1 MDVDTPSIVNGMEPI
16 FFAAPEEFR
25 LWLEKH
31 HTTET
36 ELLVGFFK
44 KGTGRPSIT
53 WPESVDQALCF
64 GWIDGVRRSVDAE
77 SYSIR
82 FTPRKS
88 RSTWS
93 AVNIAKVAELTE
105 LGLMHPAGVS
115 AFERRTEENSLIY
128 SHERSQDPA
137 LTPEQERRF
146 RTEKAAWTWFQSRP
160 PGYRRTALHWVTAA
174 KRPETREKRLTQLIE
189 DSAQGRRLS

>member
-1 MDVDTPSIVNGMEPI
+1 MEPI
-16 FFAAPEEFR
+16 FFAAPEDFR

-64 GWIDGVRRSVDAE
+64 GWIDGVRRTIDAE

-82 FTPRKS
+82 FTPRKT

-105 LGLMHPAGVS
+105 LGLMHPRAS
-115 AFERRTEENSLIY
+115 APSSGAPRRTPS
-128 SHERSQDPA
+128 S
-137 LTPEQERRF
+137 TPTSGA
-146 RTEKAAWTWFQSRP
+146 RTP
-160 PGYRRTALHWVTAA
+160 P
-174 KRPETREKRLTQLIE
+174 
-189 DSAQGRRLS
+189 